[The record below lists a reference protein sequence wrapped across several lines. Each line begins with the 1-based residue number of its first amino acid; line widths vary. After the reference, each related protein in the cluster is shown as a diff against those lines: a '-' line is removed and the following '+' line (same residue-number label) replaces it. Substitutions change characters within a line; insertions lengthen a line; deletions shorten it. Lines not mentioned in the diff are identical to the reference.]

1 MIRKFLD
8 LGIQPLANQYLNK
21 PKNLSVKK
29 GQLYNLKVCFNS
41 KTKLVSISKK
51 IPVKKM
57 FNNTYPYKS
66 SMSKTMLNSFKNLSN
81 EIKKRFKPKLFLEI
95 GSNDGALI
103 RNFNIKNTVCV
114 EPCTN
119 LAKITKKKG
128 YLTYAKY
135 WNYNLSAE
143 IKKKFNSIDV
153 IYAANTL
160 THIANL
166 REVFRSIC
174 NILSNDGVLII
185 EDPSLLE
192 CIKQTSYDQFYNEHI
207 YVFSALAVKNIINEF
222 ELELFDIQ
230 KISTHGGSLR
240 YFIKRKKNNQIKI
253 SNKVSTQINKEIKYG
268 LDKFS
273 TFVKFGEKTVNSKN
287 KLILLLNRLK
297 KQNKIIVGY
306 GATAKATTV
315 LNYCGIDE
323 KIIDFFIDTTPDKIN
338 KYMPGKKILI
348 KKYNKKIYKNVDY
361 FLLGAWNF
369 KKEILKKEKK
379 FIKNGGKFITHV
391 PKPKIII
398 S

>member
-29 GQLYNLKVCFNS
+29 GQLYNLNVCFNS

-103 RNFNIKNTVCV
+103 KNFNIKNTVCV
-114 EPCTN
+114 EPCAN
-119 LAKITKKKG
+119 LAKITKKNG
-128 YLTYAKY
+128 YFTYAKY
-135 WNYNLSAE
+135 WNYSLSTE

-174 NILSNDGVLII
+174 NILSNNGVLII

-222 ELELFDIQ
+222 GLELFDIQ

-240 YFIKRKKNNQIKI
+240 YFIKRKQNNQIKI

-268 LDKFS
+268 LDKFA

-287 KLILLLNRLK
+287 RLIYLLNRLK
-297 KQNKIIVGY
+297 KQNKTIAGY

-315 LNYCGIDE
+315 LNYCDIDE

-338 KYMPGKKILI
+338 KYMPGKKIPI
-348 KKYNKKIYKNVDY
+348 KRYNKKIYKNVDY

-369 KKEILKKEKK
+369 KKEIFKKEKK
-379 FIKNGGKFITHV
+379 FIKKGGKFITHV
-391 PKPKIII
+391 PKPRIII

>member
-1 MIRKFLD
+1 
-8 LGIQPLANQYLNK
+8 
-21 PKNLSVKK
+21 
-29 GQLYNLKVCFNS
+29 
-41 KTKLVSISKK
+41 
-51 IPVKKM
+51 
-57 FNNTYPYKS
+57 
-66 SMSKTMLNSFKNLSN
+66 MSKTMLNSFKNLSI

-103 RNFNIKNTVCV
+103 KNFSIKNTICV

-119 LAKITKKKG
+119 LAKITKKNG
-128 YLTYAKY
+128 YLTYSKY
-135 WNYNLSAE
+135 WNYALSAE
-143 IKKKFNSIDV
+143 IKKKINFVDV

-166 REVFRSIC
+166 RDVFKSIC

-192 CIKQTSYDQFYNEHI
+192 CIKKTSYDQFYNEHI
-207 YVFSALAVKNIINEF
+207 YVFSALAVKNLINEF
-222 ELELFDIQ
+222 GLEIFDIQ
-230 KISTHGGSLR
+230 KIGTHGGSLR
-240 YFIKRKKNNQIKI
+240 YFIKRKKNNLIKI
-253 SNKVSTQINKEIKYG
+253 SKKVSTQINKEIKYG

-273 TFVKFGEKTVNSKN
+273 TFVRFGKKTVDSKN
-287 KLILLLNRLK
+287 QLITLLNGLK
-297 KQNKIIVGY
+297 KQNKIIAGY
-306 GATAKATTV
+306 GATAKATTI
-315 LNYCGIDE
+315 LNYCDIDE

-348 KKYNKKIYKNVDY
+348 KRYNKKIYKNVDY

-379 FIKNGGKFITHV
+379 FIKKGGKFITHV
-391 PKPKIII
+391 PKPKILI

>member
-8 LGIQPLANQYLNK
+8 LGIQPLANQYLKK

-29 GQLYNLKVCFNS
+29 GQLYNLNVCFNS

-103 RNFNIKNTVCV
+103 KNFNIKNTVCV
-114 EPCTN
+114 EPCAN
-119 LAKITKKKG
+119 LAKITKKNG
-128 YLTYAKY
+128 YFTYAKY
-135 WNYNLSAE
+135 WNYSLSTE

-174 NILSNDGVLII
+174 NILSNNGVLII

-222 ELELFDIQ
+222 GLELFDIQ

-268 LDKFS
+268 LDKFA

-287 KLILLLNRLK
+287 RLIYLLNRLK
-297 KQNKIIVGY
+297 KQNKTIVGY

-315 LNYCGIDE
+315 LNYCDIDE

-338 KYMPGKKILI
+338 KYMPGKKIPI
-348 KKYNKKIYKNVDY
+348 KRYNKKIYKNVDY

-369 KKEILKKEKK
+369 KKEIFKKEKK
-379 FIKNGGKFITHV
+379 FIKKGGKFITHV
-391 PKPKIII
+391 PKPRIII